1 MAPNQGLSYSF
12 HFADIRHAMVM
23 KPSLQLRVGTQLTM
37 TPQLQQAIAL
47 LQLSTLDLRQ
57 EIQQALESNPM
68 LELDEAYGEQDVAE
82 PREDDW
88 STEIPNE
95 LSTDSDWSDT
105 YQDMA
110 SSGAGS
116 EGPDLDR
123 NAIGV
128 SLHDHLAWQL
138 AMADVDEVERQIA
151 ESLIDAVAP
160 SGYLEGSLDEV
171 TQGLR
176 AQGLDGL
183 KISDVERVLLR
194 LQQFEPTGIFAR
206 DLRECL
212 LLQLGALPTDTPLLP
227 QAKRLIRQ
235 FLEALASDDRKLLK
249 RRLRLDDEQLG
260 QVIALIRTLDPRP
273 GQAFDSAGS
282 DYVIPDLIARH
293 SHEGWHIE
301 LNPEAL
307 PRMRIQPDYAAL
319 IRRADK
325 SDDNT
330 FMKQHL
336 QEARWLIKSLSSRND
351 TLLRVGREIMAR
363 QLDFLD
369 KGEEAMKPLIL
380 ADIAAQVDMHE
391 STISRVTTQK
401 FIHTPRGVF
410 ELKYF
415 FSSQVGGEGGD
426 AHSSTAIRARLKK
439 LIGSEPARKPLSDS
453 KLVDLLA
460 DSGIQVARRTVA
472 KYREAMGI
480 PPSSERK
487 RLS

>member
-1 MAPNQGLSYSF
+1 MA
-12 HFADIRHAMVM
+12 M

-68 LELDEAYGEQDVAE
+68 LELEEDFTEQDAIE
-82 PREDDW
+82 PPEDDW
-88 STEIPNE
+88 NSEIPQE
-95 LSTDSDWSDT
+95 LSVDSDWSDT
-105 YQDMA
+105 YQDVA
-110 SSGAGS
+110 PSSSGEA
-116 EGPDLDR
+116 PDFER
-123 NAIGV
+123 NASGE
-128 SLHDHLAWQL
+128 SLQDHLRWQL
-138 AMADVDEVERQIA
+138 AMTDLTDTHRLIA
-151 ESLIDAVAP
+151 ESLIDAVSP
-160 SGYLEGSLDEV
+160 SGYLDSSLEDLCDGLRQ
-171 TQGLR
+171 QGL
-176 AQGLDGL
+176 ATL
-183 KISDVERVLLR
+183 KLSDAEHVLLR

-212 LLQLGALPTDTPLLP
+212 LLQLGALPDDTPLLP
-227 QAKRLIRQ
+227 QAKRLVRQ
-235 FLEALASDDRKLLK
+235 FLEALAGDDRKMLK
-249 RRLRLDDEQLG
+249 RRLRLEDDQLDA
-260 QVIALIRTLDPRP
+260 VIALIRSLDPRP
-273 GQAFDSAGS
+273 GQAFDDSS
-282 DYVIPDLIARH
+282 DDYVIPDLVARY
-293 SHEGWHIE
+293 SQEGWRIE

-319 IRRADK
+319 IKRADK

-336 QEARWLIKSLSSRND
+336 QEARWLLKSLSSRND

-369 KGEEAMKPLIL
+369 QGEEAMKPLIL
-380 ADIAAQVDMHE
+380 ADIAQTVEMHE

-401 FIHTPRGVF
+401 YIHTPRGVF

-415 FSSQVGGEGGD
+415 FSSHVGGDEGD
-426 AHSSTAIRARLKK
+426 AHSSTAIRARIKK
-439 LIGSEPARKPLSDS
+439 LIADEPPRKPLSDS
-453 KLVDLLA
+453 KLVEALA
-460 DSGIQVARRTVA
+460 DGGIQVARRTVA

>member
-1 MAPNQGLSYSF
+1 MA
-12 HFADIRHAMVM
+12 M
-23 KPSLQLRVGTQLTM
+23 KPSLQLRVGAHLTM

-57 EIQQALESNPM
+57 EIQQALEANPM
-68 LELDEAYGEQDVAE
+68 LELDDGFGEQEVAE
-82 PREDDW
+82 AREEEW
-88 STEIPNE
+88 NSEIPEE

-110 SSGAGS
+110 PSGSSSG
-116 EGPDLDR
+116 EGPDFER
-123 NAIGV
+123 NASGE

-138 AMADVDEVERQIA
+138 AMTDLSERERIIA
-151 ESLIDAVAP
+151 ESLIDAVDDN
-160 SGYLEGSLDEV
+160 GYLNGALDELCAGLRD
-171 TQGLR
+171 QGL
-176 AQGLDGL
+176 AGL
-183 KISDVERVLLR
+183 KSTEVEQVLMR
-194 LQQFEPTGIFAR
+194 LQQFEPTGVCAR
-206 DLRECL
+206 ELRECL
-212 LLQLGALPTDTPLLP
+212 LLQLGVLPEETPLLP
-227 QAKRLIRQ
+227 QAKRLVRQ
-235 FLEALASDDRKLLK
+235 FLEALGNDDRKLLK
-249 RRLRLDDEQLG
+249 RRLRLEDEELDR
-260 QVIALIRTLDPRP
+260 VIALIRSLDPRP
-273 GQAFDSAGS
+273 GQAFGESDN

-293 SHEGWHIE
+293 GREGWRIE
-301 LNPEAL
+301 LNPDAL

-319 IRRADK
+319 IKRADK

-363 QLDFLD
+363 QIDFLE
-369 KGEEAMKPLIL
+369 KGEESMKPLIL
-380 ADIAAQVDMHE
+380 ADIAQAVEMHE

-401 FIHTPRGVF
+401 YIHTPRGVF

-415 FSSQVGGEGGD
+415 FSSHVGGTGDSGD

-439 LIGSEPARKPLSDS
+439 LIGEEPARKPLSDS
-453 KLVDLLA
+453 KLVELLEA
-460 DSGIQVARRTVA
+460 SGIKVARRTVA